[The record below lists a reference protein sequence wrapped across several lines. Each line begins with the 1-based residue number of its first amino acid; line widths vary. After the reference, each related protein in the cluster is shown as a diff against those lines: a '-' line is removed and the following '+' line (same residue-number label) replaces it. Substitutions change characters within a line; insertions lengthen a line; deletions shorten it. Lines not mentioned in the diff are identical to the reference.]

1 MRMTDGNYEERDM
14 SRYNS
19 KGECMEQISLDALNK
34 LYPESD
40 PLTYPSI
47 KEVKSLPVEAVNH
60 PSHYQ
65 GNNYECIDVMLDNYG
80 KEQTLSWIKL
90 NIFKY
95 NFLFLYFNLRHIYN
109 RRKRYAF
116 CTRNKYYYYPR
127 R

>member
-1 MRMTDGNYEERDM
+1 MTDGNYEERDI

-40 PLTYPSI
+40 LLTYPSK

-95 NFLFLYFNLRHIYN
+95 IFRMDKKNGLEDMEKIAW
-109 RRKRYAF
+109 YA
-116 CTRNKYYYYPR
+116 NKYIEIAKATKN
-127 R
+127 

>member
-1 MRMTDGNYEERDM
+1 MRMTDGNYEEIDM
-14 SRYNS
+14 PKNNLT
-19 KGECMEQISLDALNK
+19 GDCMEQLSIDALTK

-95 NFLFLYFNLRHIYN
+95 IFRMDKKNGLEDMEKIAW
-109 RRKRYAF
+109 YA
-116 CTRNKYYYYPR
+116 NKYIEIAKATKN
-127 R
+127 